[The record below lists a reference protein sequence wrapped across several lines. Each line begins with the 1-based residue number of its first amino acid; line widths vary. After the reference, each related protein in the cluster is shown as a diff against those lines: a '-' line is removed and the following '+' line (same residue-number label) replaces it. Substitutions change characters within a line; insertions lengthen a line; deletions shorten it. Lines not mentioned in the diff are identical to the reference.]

1 MQELKYLIDKE
12 IISREEAFITDII
25 YPMKNG
31 RADIHLY
38 DVFPGVQL
46 MITTFESETC
56 YQDGMEQDVISINH
70 CFKGRFECV
79 FDNRNCAYM
88 GEGDIAINNV
98 LHSPIA
104 SSFPL
109 NYYAGSTI
117 ILYPRLCKTV
127 PELNSFGIDTD
138 ILTRKYSLDTR
149 CMVFRRN
156 ENVEHIYRELYR
168 SLTQPELPYLRLK
181 ILELLYHFQARQ
193 TVLEENHEY
202 MAKPL
207 TEKIKHVRNHLIED
221 LEHSVSLKEL
231 AAEHEISLTQLKT
244 SFKQVYGETPYVYLK
259 RYKMHIAAKLL
270 LETKQRVIEIAAA
283 MGYQNPS
290 KFTEAFFSVMGKR
303 PLEYRKQN
311 EEQ

>member
-1 MQELKYLIDKE
+1 
-12 IISREEAFITDII
+12 
-25 YPMKNG
+25 
-31 RADIHLY
+31 
-38 DVFPGVQL
+38 
-46 MITTFESETC
+46 
-56 YQDGMEQDVISINH
+56 
-70 CFKGRFECV
+70 
-79 FDNRNCAYM
+79 
-88 GEGDIAINNV
+88 
-98 LHSPIA
+98 
-104 SSFPL
+104 
-109 NYYAGSTI
+109 
-117 ILYPRLCKTV
+117 
-127 PELNSFGIDTD
+127 
-138 ILTRKYSLDTR
+138 
-149 CMVFRRN
+149 MVFRRN

>member
-12 IISREEAFITDII
+12 IIRREEAFITDII

-109 NYYAGSTI
+109 NYYSGSTI

-138 ILTRKYSLDTR
+138 ILTR
-149 CMVFRRN
+149 
-156 ENVEHIYRELYR
+156 
-168 SLTQPELPYLRLK
+168 
-181 ILELLYHFQARQ
+181 
-193 TVLEENHEY
+193 
-202 MAKPL
+202 
-207 TEKIKHVRNHLIED
+207 
-221 LEHSVSLKEL
+221 
-231 AAEHEISLTQLKT
+231 
-244 SFKQVYGETPYVYLK
+244 
-259 RYKMHIAAKLL
+259 
-270 LETKQRVIEIAAA
+270 
-283 MGYQNPS
+283 
-290 KFTEAFFSVMGKR
+290 
-303 PLEYRKQN
+303 
-311 EEQ
+311 